1 MPEETPSSLPAREE
15 EKLPDWGWIAVAALG
30 FAAVVAVSSWLAGR
44 IRTLALRSE
53 LLDIPNER
61 SSHAVPVPRIGGLA
75 IVTVVL
81 AGILALALAVPLSVP
96 WLWTLVVS
104 GSMIVGIGL
113 VEDLFGVRK
122 RVRLLIHFLA
132 GFVIVLYIGTHL
144 EIIFPKSLALT
155 GAPALVLITLYVVW
169 NVNSYNFMD
178 GIDGLAGGQAVFIG
192 LSAGAIAAF
201 NGNLPLAAVYLLIA
215 ASSLGYLRWNWHPAK
230 IFMGD
235 LCSGFIG
242 VSFAVT
248 SLWGK
253 LTETVPLGAFLIL
266 MAVFYTDSTWTTFR
280 RLIAGEN
287 ITHPHRDFAFHHAI
301 RAGHSHSTVTTAILM
316 IDVVWLLPLAIIAVV
331 LGDNRSIP
339 VLFGAYLPVFAA
351 VLYWKA
357 GKRLDEAGVDAS
369 PNKPDDGEDR
379 A

>member
-1 MPEETPSSLPAREE
+1 M
-15 EKLPDWGWIAVAALG
+15 PDWGWIAI
-30 FAAVVAVSSWLAGR
+30 VVVTFIVVVTVSSWLAGR
-44 IRTLALRSE
+44 IRSLAVQSK
-53 LLDIPNER
+53 LLDVPNER

-81 AGILALALAVPLSVP
+81 TGILALALAIPLQVP
-96 WLWTLVVS
+96 WLWTLVIS

-122 RVRLLIHFLA
+122 RVRLLIHVLA
-132 GFVIVLYIGTHL
+132 GFVIVLYIGSHL
-144 EIIFPKSLALT
+144 EIIFPKSLELT
-155 GAPALVLITLYVVW
+155 GAPALALITLYVVW
-169 NVNSYNFMD
+169 NINSYNFMD

-192 LSAGAIAAF
+192 LSAGTIAAI

-215 ASSLGYLRWNWHPAK
+215 AASTGYLRWNWHPAK

-235 LCSGFIG
+235 LCSGFLG
-242 VSFAVT
+242 VTFAVT

-280 RLIAGEN
+280 RLLVGEN
-287 ITHPHRDFAFHHAI
+287 ITLAHRDFAFHHAI
-301 RAGHSHSTVTTAILM
+301 RAGHSHARVTTAIML
-316 IDVVWLLPLAIIAVV
+316 IDVFWLLPLAVIAVV

-339 VLFGAYLPVFAA
+339 VLIGAYLPVFAA

-357 GKRLDEAGVDAS
+357 GKRLEQADSRNV
-369 PNKPDDGEDR
+369 PPKRPDDAEDQ